1 MISPSVIS
9 IILWAPFVVVFLISA
24 LIFCIAGYKK
34 GLWRALISLGITV
47 VSAVISF
54 FLSKLIAGIVAGG
67 IVTTVLAMLP
77 AEEVGVAIIKTLIP
91 SLVQAILAVVFFAG
105 IFFVVTLIGKIIGN
119 VVKRDALV
127 VDHPGLKWGGLGVRL
142 ADAILYTVL
151 LLLPLYGTLGTFAPT
166 VQTLLKFGG
175 EETAFLAEYL
185 GAVTNHPMVGMSSNS
200 VIGDVYG
207 GLMDA
212 SGTTNP
218 DGSTNVNV
226 NEVVD
231 AMDQTMVKFEA
242 LQSATT
248 DEEFED
254 ACLDLVTHL
263 KENVVEADWSYD
275 MIQETTTI
283 LKDEIVNSMADASP
297 EEIKQ
302 VENVVGMLDMSKE
315 EFQENG
321 VVMLDFVEYAL
332 KNDVMDSLE
341 TGDMSALQT
350 EEFYQEAATM
360 LNATEKTTEIKKYLI
375 SETINSVFE
384 GDAET
389 ANKIMESYDDSAVTT
404 PEAQQQEIE
413 AWLEITTAENQ
424 EELAEALLNIPTL
437 DSDLINDA
445 LKNYGSN

>member
-1 MISPSVIS
+1 MLSPSVIS
-9 IILWAPFVVVFLISA
+9 IILWVPFVVVFLISA
-24 LIFCIAGYKK
+24 LIFCIAGYRK
-34 GLWRALISLGITV
+34 GLWRALISLGITI
-47 VSAVISF
+47 VSAIISF
-54 FLSKLIAGIVAGG
+54 FLSKVVAGVVSGGIVAS
-67 IVTTVLAMLP
+67 VLASLP
-77 AEEVGVAIIKTLIP
+77 ADQVGVAIIKTLIP

-119 VVKRDALV
+119 VVKRDALQV
-127 VDHPGLKWGGLGVRL
+127 EHPGLKWGGLGVRFV
-142 ADAILYTVL
+142 DAIVYTVL
-151 LLLPLYGTLGTFAPT
+151 FLLPLYGTLGTFAPT
-166 VQTLLKFGG
+166 VQTVLKLGG
-175 EETAFLAEYL
+175 EEMAIFAEYL
-185 GAVTNHPMVGMSSNS
+185 GAITNHPVVGMTNNS

-212 SGTTNP
+212 SGTTNS

-275 MIQETTTI
+275 MIQETTTVM
-283 LKDEIVNSMADASP
+283 KEEIVNSMQNASP

-302 VENVVGMLDMSKE
+302 VETVVSMLDMTKE

-321 VVMLDFVEYAL
+321 VVMLEFVEYAL

-341 TGDMSALQT
+341 SGDMSALQN
-350 EEFYQEAATM
+350 EEFYEEAATL
-360 LNATEKTTEIKKYLI
+360 LNATEKTNEIKKYLI
-375 SETINSVFE
+375 TETVSTMVG
-384 GDAET
+384 GDAAAVEE
-389 ANKIMESYDDSAVTT
+389 IMSSYDDSAVTT
-404 PEAQQQEIE
+404 PEAQKQEIQ
-413 AWLEITTAENQ
+413 AWIEITTAET
-424 EELAEALLNIPTL
+424 EEEAIAALKNIPTL
-437 DSDLINDA
+437 DENVIDNI
-445 LKNYGSN
+445 LKNLGGN